1 MYETILN
8 KVTELTEAK
17 RTNDH
22 RKKLDAQILK
32 LEEAIDRKED
42 KQLEAYVKGDTAR
55 AEDLN
60 KQIEE
65 LNQEITKLQGEYTRP
80 PKLEEKTIKAVLN
93 GINKEQTDA
102 YNKNKRSVIADLNQA
117 GRNLQELIEAIEKGD
132 NIADAFITEFPE
144 GKLYI
149 VNNQLFANKYRFNRQ
164 ALSKLLTLKQII
176 DEAINVL

>member
-17 RTNDH
+17 QKNDH

-65 LNQEITKLQGEYTRP
+65 LNQEITRLQGEYTRP
-80 PKLEEKTIKAVLN
+80 PKLEEKTIKAVLD
-93 GINKEQTDA
+93 GINKEQTGYFNA
-102 YNKNKRSVIADLNQA
+102 RKKSIADDLNRA
-117 GRNLQELIEAIEKGD
+117 ADNLQELITAIETGD
-132 NIADAFITEFPE
+132 DIANAVITDFP
-144 GKLYI
+144 
-149 VNNQLFANKYRFNRQ
+149 
-164 ALSKLLTLKQII
+164 
-176 DEAINVL
+176 